1 MTEGRF
7 EVPEKRDLYM
17 SAGLVLTHFPSFQRL
32 YMMLSLSLHSTQS
45 LTHSPFEDLGH
56 V

>member
-7 EVPEKRDLYM
+7 EVPEKRDVYM

-32 YMMLSLSLHSTQS
+32 YMMSLSHCIL
-45 LTHSPFEDLGH
+45 LR

>member
-7 EVPEKRDLYM
+7 EVPEKRDVYM

-32 YMMLSLSLHSTQS
+32 YMMSLSYCIL
-45 LTHSPFEDLGH
+45 LR